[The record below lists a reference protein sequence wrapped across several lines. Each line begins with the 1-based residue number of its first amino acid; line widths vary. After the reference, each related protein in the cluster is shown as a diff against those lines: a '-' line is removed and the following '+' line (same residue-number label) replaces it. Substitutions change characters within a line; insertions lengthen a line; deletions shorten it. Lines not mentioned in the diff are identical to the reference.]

1 MSVASD
7 PSSARPRS
15 ARPWA
20 ILAFAIALPLLAFR
34 SAHLREWE
42 DEGYFANGA
51 LRVLA
56 GQVVYRD
63 FQHNYPPGRSYTL
76 ALLLGLFGHHL
87 WVVRSFWVAVH
98 AAAAAI
104 GFLVARRLVS
114 TPLALWAA
122 GSIVLCSVFMNKSVE
137 LCLAAAILLVLC
149 RVLERRTS
157 DLAAG
162 AWLALIGL
170 YRHDVAVFGFVLLPC
185 AMAGAQ
191 ALDGWPGWTA
201 VLRRVARG
209 WRAPVGAAAVLAPWV
224 VYLGVHGA
232 LGMAWRDLLES
243 GLLAN
248 QLLSRPFPPPF
259 PSFTPGGI
267 VAGLGS
273 SAILFW
279 IPIATYA
286 AALAVGLAR
295 LREPASRR
303 AGAELCLVAAFGTL
317 VFVQVL
323 PRTDLGH
330 LNKAYLPAYV
340 AGVALVGAAL
350 DALRRALRERRPAA
364 AVMAGAG
371 LAAALYMPL
380 ANLALAVL
388 PIPISIPTLLRE
400 RDRYVAVVVPR
411 GRMQVL
417 RGPAEK
423 YAPLFE
429 LMAPYAGRAGE
440 QLVVYPAGAMMNFLF
455 DLPSPLRHDLLRPGE
470 MAGQELGGELVPNH
484 PEVLADVARRL
495 AASRPRFLV
504 DSAEA
509 TNEPLR
515 GLVTAFCVNAGYRP
529 LRGGR
534 FTLWVRPDTP
544 LPEGLGNGEGLRDGA
559 GDDAGDDLDEPED
572 G

>member
-1 MSVASD
+1 
-7 PSSARPRS
+7 
-15 ARPWA
+15 
-20 ILAFAIALPLLAFR
+20 
-34 SAHLREWE
+34 
-42 DEGYFANGA
+42 
-51 LRVLA
+51 
-56 GQVVYRD
+56 
-63 FQHNYPPGRSYTL
+63 
-76 ALLLGLFGHHL
+76 
-87 WVVRSFWVAVH
+87 
-98 AAAAAI
+98 
-104 GFLVARRLVS
+104 
-114 TPLALWAA
+114 
-122 GSIVLCSVFMNKSVE
+122 
-137 LCLAAAILLVLC
+137 
-149 RVLERRTS
+149 
-157 DLAAG
+157 
-162 AWLALIGL
+162 
-170 YRHDVAVFGFVLLPC
+170 
-185 AMAGAQ
+185 
-191 ALDGWPGWTA
+191 
-201 VLRRVARG
+201 
-209 WRAPVGAAAVLAPWV
+209 
-224 VYLGVHGA
+224 
-232 LGMAWRDLLES
+232 
-243 GLLAN
+243 
-248 QLLSRPFPPPF
+248 
-259 PSFTPGGI
+259 
-267 VAGLGS
+267 
-273 SAILFW
+273 
-279 IPIATYA
+279 
-286 AALAVGLAR
+286 
-295 LREPASRR
+295 
-303 AGAELCLVAAFGTL
+303 
-317 VFVQVL
+317 
-323 PRTDLGH
+323 
-330 LNKAYLPAYV
+330 
-340 AGVALVGAAL
+340 VALVGAAL

-429 LMAPYAGRAGE
+429 LMAPYAGSAGE